1 MLFPK
6 KVKHR
11 KWQTGRRNAKK
22 HIRPETRGLGVS
34 FGSHG
39 LKAET
44 HGRITSNQ
52 IEAGRKTISRVLKKT
67 GKMWI
72 RIFPDRP
79 FTSKP
84 AEVKMGKGKGDLQ
97 GYEVEIRPGRIIFE
111 VDGIPDA
118 EASDALRKAGSKLP
132 VKTKVIKRD

>member
-11 KWQTGRRNAKK
+11 KWQVGRKNPKK
-22 HIRPETRGLGVS
+22 VGVATRGITVA
-34 FGSHG
+34 FGTYG

-44 HGRITSNQ
+44 HGRIKSNQ

-79 FTSKP
+79 YTSKP
-84 AEVKMGKGKGDLQ
+84 AEVKMGKGKGDLK
-97 GYEVEIRPGRIIFE
+97 GYEVEVRPGRVIYE
-111 VDGIPDA
+111 VDGVSEEVAKDT
-118 EASDALRKAGSKLP
+118 LRKAGAKLP
-132 VKTKVIKRD
+132 IKTKVVSRI

>member
-6 KVKHR
+6 KVKYR
-11 KWQTGRRNAKK
+11 KWQTARRNPKRRTAA
-22 HIRPETRGLGVS
+22 TRGTTLA
-34 FGSHG
+34 FGGYG

-52 IEAGRKTISRVLKKT
+52 IEAARKTISRLSKKG

-79 FTSKP
+79 FTQKP
-84 AEVKMGKGKGDLQ
+84 AEVKMGKGKGDLE
-97 GYEVEIRPGRIIFE
+97 GYCARIYPGQVLFE
-111 VDGIPDA
+111 VDGAAAPVSA
-118 EASDALRKAGSKLP
+118 EALRKGGTKMPL
-132 VKTKVIKRD
+132 KTKVVARV